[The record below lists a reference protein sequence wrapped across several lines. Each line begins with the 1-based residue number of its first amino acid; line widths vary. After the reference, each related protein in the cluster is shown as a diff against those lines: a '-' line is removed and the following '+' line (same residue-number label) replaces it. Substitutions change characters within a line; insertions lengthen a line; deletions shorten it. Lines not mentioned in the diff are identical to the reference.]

1 MRQRRHQYRK
11 TAGWLRAE
19 LAHHGIPHAINKLDH
34 LGNLR
39 RVCLT
44 ESQMEAELISLGY
57 SFGVEDRKGSGINR

>member
-1 MRQRRHQYRK
+1 MRQRRHKYRK

-19 LAHHGIPHAINKLDH
+19 LAHLGIPYAINQIDH

-44 ESQMEAELISLGY
+44 EAQMEAELINLGY
-57 SFGVEDRKGSGINR
+57 TFGSEDRKGSGINR